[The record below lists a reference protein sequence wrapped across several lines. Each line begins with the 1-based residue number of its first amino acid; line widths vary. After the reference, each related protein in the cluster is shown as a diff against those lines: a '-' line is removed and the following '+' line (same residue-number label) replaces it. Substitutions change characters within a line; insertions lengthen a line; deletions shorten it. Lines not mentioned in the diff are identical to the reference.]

1 MTKRQASYR
10 GYLEVEIDGQRSF
23 MATNEILASPALQK
37 ACIEKAELRRIQK
50 RLARVLADS
59 ETTERA
65 Q

>member
-1 MTKRQASYR
+1 MTKRHVSYR
-10 GYLEVEIDGQRSF
+10 GFLEVEIDGKRCF
-23 MATNEILASPALQK
+23 VHTNKILASPALQD

-50 RLARVLADS
+50 RLARALADS